1 MSEFQVL
8 EEEPLSL
15 SDLKKSLK
23 SLQGEA
29 ALTFRAEKTNTY
41 LEAFHLYES
50 KEAAELSK
58 KITALTI
65 PRLKERHIIKVLDI
79 MPKDLDSL
87 RLLLS
92 TETLTIKDEDLKK
105 ILDVIPQ

>member
-1 MSEFQVL
+1 
-8 EEEPLSL
+8 
-15 SDLKKSLK
+15 
-23 SLQGEA
+23 
-29 ALTFRAEKTNTY
+29 
-41 LEAFHLYES
+41 
-50 KEAAELSK
+50 LSK

>member
-8 EEEPLSL
+8 EEVALSL
-15 SDLKKSLK
+15 ADVKKSLK
-23 SLQGEA
+23 ALQAEA
-29 ALTFRAEKTNTY
+29 PLSFRAEKTHAY
-41 LEAFHLYES
+41 LESFEFYDA
-50 KEAAELSK
+50 KEADALSK
-58 KITALTI
+58 KIGALNI
-65 PRLKERHIIKVLDI
+65 PRLKDRHIVKIIDI

-92 TETLTIKDEDLKK
+92 TDTLTIKDEDLKK